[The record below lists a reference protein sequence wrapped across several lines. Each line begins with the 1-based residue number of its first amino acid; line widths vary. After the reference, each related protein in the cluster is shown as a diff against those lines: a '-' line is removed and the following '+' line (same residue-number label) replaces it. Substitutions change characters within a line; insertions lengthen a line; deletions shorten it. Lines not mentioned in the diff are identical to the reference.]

1 MKNQIKYHF
10 QTISRKHKALFQK
23 PTITMMQN
31 RFLAPAAI
39 MGSAIILS
47 VSIFAAAWKSSKSE
61 NQTINVTGSAKKSIV
76 SDLGILRLSI
86 NVEEPGQLGV
96 PKS

>member
-1 MKNQIKYHF
+1 
-10 QTISRKHKALFQK
+10 
-23 PTITMMQN
+23 MMQN

-61 NQTINVTGSAKKSIV
+61 NQTINVTGSAKKKHRI
-76 SDLGILRLSI
+76 
-86 NVEEPGQLGV
+86 
-96 PKS
+96 